1 MDKETNTCVL
11 LHQQKSDLSEIKSR
25 GRDLFW
31 ATYFRLILKDWH
43 SQENNYITRPIL
55 SSFKLRQRRPSSIDG
70 TLMSHRGKMKILTRM
85 WPTKLTANTCDK
97 ECWLALDFAIPP
109 QTGKK
114 MRMKIVVILIWDDLE
129 MQVR

>member
-11 LHQQKSDLSEIKSR
+11 LHQQKSDLSEIKLKSR

-31 ATYFRLILKDWH
+31 AACFRLILKDWH
-43 SQENNYITRPIL
+43 SQENWKTITSPGQ
-55 SSFKLRQRRPSSIDG
+55 SSVFLIETQRRPSSIDG
-70 TLMSHRGKMKILTRM
+70 TLMSHRGKTKILTRL

-109 QTGKK
+109 QTEKK
-114 MRMKIVVILIWDDLE
+114 CE
-129 MQVR
+129 